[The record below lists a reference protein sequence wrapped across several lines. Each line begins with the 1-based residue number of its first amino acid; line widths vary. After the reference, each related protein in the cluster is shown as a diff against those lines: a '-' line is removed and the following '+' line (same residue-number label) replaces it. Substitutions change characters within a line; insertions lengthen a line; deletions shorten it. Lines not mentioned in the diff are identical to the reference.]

1 MRVALART
9 IFVLYGTKLGVSR
22 KMATIAQAA
31 AHICCSRS
39 QFDSYL
45 AEGVITRQPSGKYDL
60 DQVRREV
67 LAHLRSVAAGRG
79 GAAGSR
85 LTEERTRLVAAKRRR
100 EERQDAF
107 EAGQLVQL
115 ESVCRCLEQ
124 SLVGMR
130 NRLLNLPGETAYLL
144 AVRRQEEC
152 FKVVDDAVRAAL
164 EEIADPA
171 WTAAR
176 MTAAGLVSQIDET
189 HKGDH
194 DDKEDP
200 DVA

>member
-1 MRVALART
+1 
-9 IFVLYGTKLGVSR
+9 
-22 KMATIAQAA
+22 MATIAEAA

-39 QFDSYL
+39 QFDQYL
-45 AEGVITRQPSGKYDL
+45 AEGVVTRQPSGKYDL
-60 DQVRREV
+60 EEVRREV

-79 GAAGSR
+79 GAGGNK
-85 LTEERTRLVAAKRRR
+85 LTDERTRLLAAKRRR
-100 EERQDAF
+100 EERRDAF
-107 EAGQLVQL
+107 EAGQLVEL
-115 ESVCRCLEQ
+115 ESVCRSLEQ
-124 SLVGMR
+124 TLVGMR

-144 AVRRQEEC
+144 ALRRQEEC
-152 FKVVDDAVRAAL
+152 FQVVDDAVRAAL